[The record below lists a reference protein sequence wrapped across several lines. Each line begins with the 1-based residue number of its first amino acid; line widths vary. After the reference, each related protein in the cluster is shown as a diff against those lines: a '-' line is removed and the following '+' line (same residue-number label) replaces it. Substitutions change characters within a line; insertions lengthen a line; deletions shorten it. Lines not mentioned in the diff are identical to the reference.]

1 MLSGEFVTGIDL
13 VDILLALFV
22 VFFLGLVLYLQREGM
37 REGYPLESDD
47 GRGRLDTATPVFYPQ
62 PKTFR
67 LMHGR
72 GDQTYSY
79 GPRDTRELALERTAP
94 WPGAPSVPTGDPMVD
109 GVGPASYAERADY
122 PDLTLAGEPRI
133 APFRVSPGYVVPE
146 DTADPRGMAVYGA
159 DGKRAGEVVDLW
171 VDRSEA
177 LIRYFEVAV
186 DGTGETPRH
195 VLLPVPFADKRG
207 GRRPGIHVEAI
218 LAEHFAKVPVTREPA
233 SVTRREEDRISGF
246 YGGGKLY
253 ATAKRQEPVL

>member
-1 MLSGEFVTGIDL
+1 MLTGEFVTGIDL

-47 GRGRLDTATPVFYPQ
+47 TLGRKDTATPVFYPQ
-62 PKTFR
+62 PKTFK

-72 GDQTYSY
+72 GDLTYSY
-79 GPRDTRELALERTAP
+79 GPRDTRELALKRSAP
-94 WPGAPSVPTGDPMVD
+94 WPGAPYVPTGDPMAD

-133 APFRVSPGYVVPE
+133 APYRVSPGYTVPKE
-146 DTADPRGMAVYGA
+146 DADPRGMTVFGA
-159 DGKRAGEVVDLW
+159 DGERAGEVVDLW

-177 LIRYFEVAV
+177 ILRYFEVAV
-186 DGTGETPRH
+186 DGTGDVPKR
-195 VLLPVPFADKRG
+195 VLLPVPFAVKKG
-207 GRRPGIHVEAI
+207 GRAAGIHVEAI
-218 LAEHFAKVPVTREPA
+218 LAAHFAKVPVTKDET
-233 SVTRREEDRISGF
+233 SITRLEEDRISGF

-253 ATAKRQEPVL
+253 ATAARQEPVL

>member
-1 MLSGEFVTGIDL
+1 MNQEIMLGVDLTGL
-13 VDILLALFV
+13 LLALFTL
-22 VFFLGLVLYLQREGM
+22 FFVGLVLYLQREGM

-47 GRGRLDTATPVFYPQ
+47 ERGRKDTATPVFYPK

-72 GDQTYSY
+72 DDVTMSY
-79 GPRDTRELALERTAP
+79 GPRDTRELALKRTAP
-94 WPGAPSVPTGDPMVD
+94 WPGAPYVPTGDPMVD

-133 APFRVSPGYVVPE
+133 APFRVCPGYVVPKE
-146 DTADPRGMAVYGA
+146 DSDPRGMAVYGA

-186 DGTGETPRH
+186 DGTGDVARR
-195 VLLPVPFADKRG
+195 VLLPVPFAVKKG
-207 GRRPGIHVEAI
+207 GRQPGVYVEAVK
-218 LAEHFAKVPVTREPA
+218 AEHFARVPTTKETT
-233 SVTRREEDRISGF
+233 SVTRLEEDKISGF
-246 YGGGKLY
+246 FGGGKLY
-253 ATAKRQEPVL
+253 ATDKRQEPWL